1 MARQKRLSKTP
12 KPQRLLDIAAQ
23 ADAREGI
30 RQGREDLKKGRLRP
44 ARKALEMFR
53 RHHAIR

>member
-1 MARQKRLSKTP
+1 LSKTP

-53 RHHAIR
+53 RHPATPR

>member
-1 MARQKRLSKTP
+1 VQDAEAYQL
-12 KPQRLLDIAAQ
+12 LLDFAAQ

-30 RQGREDLKKGRLRP
+30 RQGMEDLKKGRVRP

-53 RHHAIR
+53 RTRGIPR